1 MAAQAKGR
9 RRVLLSAYACA
20 PESGSEPGTSWSWIQ
35 HLSKHMD
42 ISVVTRANNRRAIE
56 GWIGSHPGELEN
68 VKWLFVDAP
77 SWILRLKRGSRGIR
91 WYYFIWQFFA
101 FREVKALVQTE
112 RHDLAHHIS
121 LMGPGFVMTPFLP
134 IPSVVGPF
142 GGLQPL
148 ASGFR
153 GLARHPLLEYGRM
166 TRNAMRRASPLWR
179 WQLSRTAVLIVA
191 NTATRELLPPSARR
205 RSVLMQIGT
214 DEVLEEADHPSE
226 SAYIETTTSARP
238 VRVLWG
244 GVHIGWKGL
253 ELLLRALPLVEQQ
266 AAASMEVVITGTGVD
281 KDRFERLSDEL
292 GIQESVRFVG
302 WVSREKYRELLSS
315 CDIFVFTSLRET
327 TGAALLE
334 AMGMGKASVV
344 IAHGGPADIATD
356 DTSIKVEPE
365 SPRLAVAGL
374 AQGLTRL
381 TLDRELRGR
390 LGMAAHRRIQQTYSW
405 PVVIRQTL
413 RIYSTI
419 LREAN
424 AGGPGSTSTKG
435 GGSSGQVSTF
445 GDPAEL

>member
-1 MAAQAKGR
+1 MAAQARGR

-35 HLSKHMD
+35 HLSKHVD
-42 ISVVTRANNRRAIE
+42 ISVLTRANNRRAVE
-56 GWIGSHPGELEN
+56 AWIGSHPGELTN
-68 VKWLFVDAP
+68 VRWLFVDAP
-77 SWILRLKRGSRGIR
+77 SWVLRLKRGARGIR
-91 WYYFIWQFFA
+91 WYYAIWQLLA
-101 FREVKALVQTE
+101 LREARALVQEE
-112 RHDLAHHIS
+112 RHDLAHHLS
-121 LMGPGFVMTPFLP
+121 LMGPGLVMTPFLP

-148 ASGFR
+148 APGFV
-153 GLARHPLLEYGRM
+153 GLARHPLLEFGRM
-166 TRNAMRRASPLWR
+166 TRNAMRRFSPLWR

-191 NTATRELLPPSARR
+191 NTATRALLPPSARR

-214 DEVLEEADHPSE
+214 DEVLEYAGDLPE
-226 SAYIETTTSARP
+226 SAYTEMTTSDQS

-266 AAASMEVVITGTGVD
+266 AATSMEVVITGTGVD
-281 KDRFERLSDEL
+281 KDRFERLSEEL
-292 GIQESVRFVG
+292 GVQESVHFVG

-356 DTSIKVEPE
+356 ETSIKVEPK
-365 SPRLAVAGL
+365 SPKLAVEGL
-374 AQGLTRL
+374 ARGLTRL
-381 TLDRELRGR
+381 ISDRELRRR
-390 LGMAAHRRIQQTYSW
+390 LGMAAHRRIQQNYSW

-424 AGGPGSTSTKG
+424 AGGPNSTSTKRRR
-435 GGSSGQVSTF
+435 V
-445 GDPAEL
+445 